1 MSADRQVEAEPVQ
14 LKQRTR
20 IPSSR
25 QRFQAAD
32 ILLFQAARDPI
43 MTSARAFKLFTKYY
57 LVDLNSS
64 LHIYKYKSHSF
75 KYAAGKLTVQ
85 IYSKFYKRSTQK
97 KIFFFFVK
105 MCFPWAA
112 SQHTEAW
119 SEGLHWPVRIKTNH
133 YGAQTTPL

>member
-1 MSADRQVEAEPVQ
+1 M
-14 LKQRTR
+14 
-20 IPSSR
+20 I
-25 QRFQAAD
+25 
-32 ILLFQAARDPI
+32 
-43 MTSARAFKLFTKYY
+43 
-57 LVDLNSS
+57 
-64 LHIYKYKSHSF
+64 
-75 KYAAGKLTVQ
+75 AAGKLAVQ
-85 IYSKFYKRSTQK
+85 IYFKFYKQSTQK